1 MLRLFDIINKDYSG
15 VNRFS
20 SSLIEGVKLMIGEV
34 VAEISEGLNNGLEDL
49 KVIFT
54 HSSQTLLNKTVGP
67 EMAMMAGIML
77 TEVIWQQI
85 LASHT
90 LYLKNKEVYSDCIFL
105 VRG

>member
-1 MLRLFDIINKDYSG
+1 MVPEEQDKQRVIDEFDIQAVTSEIVQTNMLRLFDIINKDYSG

-54 HSSQTLLNKTVGP
+54 HNSQTLLNKTVGP
-67 EMAMMAGIML
+67 
-77 TEVIWQQI
+77 
-85 LASHT
+85 
-90 LYLKNKEVYSDCIFL
+90 
-105 VRG
+105 